1 MAEYDAFK
9 ESLKATFSG
18 VADMAKNFV
27 SNAGDKAKAL
37 SRMAKLSID
46 INAEKEN
53 TKRVFSEIGK
63 LYYET
68 NRGNPGDFFVQLF
81 DEISLASD
89 HIAAMETELAE
100 LKSSLG
106 EPMCD
111 PIVDPS
117 AGFEETVGYD
127 ESTAP
132 DVSVSIEITQDA
144 PADEPPADIPPADDG
159 PKE

>member
-18 VADMAKNFV
+18 VADMAKNIV
-27 SNAGDKAKAL
+27 STAGDKAKSL
-37 SRMAKLSID
+37 GRIAKLTLD

-53 TKRVFSEIGK
+53 TKKVYAEIGK

-68 NRGNPGDFFVQLF
+68 NLGNPGDFFVQLF
-81 DEISLASD
+81 DEINLANE
-89 HIAAMETELAE
+89 HIVNMETELAE

-106 EPMCD
+106 DPVSD

-117 AGFEETVGYD
+117 GNFEETVGSD
-127 ESTAP
+127 ESAAVGTDD
-132 DVSVSIEITQDA
+132 DVAVEIVDET
-144 PADEPPADIPPADDG
+144 PAEEKPEDDKPA
-159 PKE
+159 E